1 MKIFDR
7 MGLLIRADAHGM
19 MDRLEERTLLV
30 KQHLREAEIELGRK
44 RARLSA
50 IDEEL
55 VRLDEEGRRAEA
67 RVSDLDADV
76 ELALGRGEEDLARF
90 AVRRLLPE
98 RTALRAMRDRC
109 IELEAERERLASRL
123 AEQESAFESLRVR
136 ARAKL
141 SEFEDADEAGAI
153 GFAAVADEEIEL
165 ELLRRRGAGRT
176 GADDP
181 EREVAR

>member
-7 MGLLIRADAHGM
+7 LGLLIRADAHGM

-55 VRLDEEGRRAEA
+55 VRLGEETRRTGA
-67 RVSDLDADV
+67 RLADLDADV

-90 AVRRLLPE
+90 ALRRLLPE
-98 RTALRAMRDRC
+98 RIALRAMHDRSTG
-109 IELEAERERLASRL
+109 LESERERLGSRL
-123 AEQESAFESLRVR
+123 AEQEGALEALRVR
-136 ARAKL
+136 ARARL
-141 SEFEDADEAGAI
+141 AELETAESQEPFRTAP
-153 GFAAVADEEIEL
+153 VADEEIEF
-165 ELLRRRGAGRT
+165 ELLRRRGAGSAS
-176 GADDP
+176 GSKKS
-181 EREVAR
+181 EVPA